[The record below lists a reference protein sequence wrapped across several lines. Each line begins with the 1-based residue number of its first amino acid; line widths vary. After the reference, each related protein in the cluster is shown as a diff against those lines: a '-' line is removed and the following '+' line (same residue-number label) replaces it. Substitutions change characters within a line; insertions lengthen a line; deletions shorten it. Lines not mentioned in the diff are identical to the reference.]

1 MRILHLIYSLNVG
14 GAERMV
20 ITLANY
26 QAKSNQVGLCIINN
40 LYSSKLL
47 SELDSNIQLFLINRK
62 KASRNILDVFQLNWN
77 IFKFHPDILHI
88 HDSDAI
94 LYIPIRHLYYT
105 ILTIHATDLPLKGY
119 KLYNKTVAISKAVA
133 DNTEKRGLCKP
144 EVIYNGILTSEI
156 RQIKK
161 KALDNKLNFRI
172 VQVGRLEH
180 NIKGQHLLLEALHQ
194 LSASHITIDF
204 IGDGSSYNYLK
215 EVTRRFGL
223 EEQVNF
229 LGNCDV
235 EWIYCHLC
243 DYHLLVQPSLSEV
256 FGLTVTEGM
265 AAGIPILV
273 SDLPALLELTDR
285 GTHGYYF
292 KHNDVDALAQ
302 MLHHIIEH
310 YEEALLLADKARQY
324 VTANFDSNSIVKQYI
339 SLYNECIHKKHI
351 K

>member
-47 SELDSNIQLFLINRK
+47 SELDSNIQLFLFNRK

-243 DYHLLVQPSLSEV
+243 DYHLLVQPSLSEG

-302 MLHHIIEH
+302 VLHHIIEH

>member
-180 NIKGQHLLLEALHQ
+180 NIKGQHLLLEALH
-194 LSASHITIDF
+194 H
-204 IGDGSSYNYLK
+204 
-215 EVTRRFGL
+215 
-223 EEQVNF
+223 
-229 LGNCDV
+229 
-235 EWIYCHLC
+235 
-243 DYHLLVQPSLSEV
+243 HLLVQPSLSEG

-265 AAGIPILV
+265 AAGIPVLV